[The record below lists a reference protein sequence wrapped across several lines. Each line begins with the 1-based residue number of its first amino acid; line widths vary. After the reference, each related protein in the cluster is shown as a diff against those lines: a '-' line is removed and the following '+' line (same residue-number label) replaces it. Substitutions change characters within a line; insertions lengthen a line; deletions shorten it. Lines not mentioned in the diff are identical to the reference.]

1 MRKTFAIVFGLA
13 VILACFGQAGAAG
26 GDFKNDYV
34 AISIDQQF
42 DTLPPSGKS
51 ALAVR
56 FELVKDW
63 HFYADPQSAPGG
75 MYLKVLPQANGI
87 AFKEPILPPSNPY
100 YDKGFQKT
108 LDVFSGTFT
117 IYIPFEAVVIA
128 GSGKISVTLTVEG
141 ALCSNMLCN
150 AFNPGPLKTEIILS
164 DGTIA
169 PVAKFQLPDV
179 TVSKKSRP
187 NSSLAPFLLA
197 IVAGLLLNVMPCVWP
212 VIPIIIMRLWSQAGQ
227 NRAKSI
233 SLGFAFCAG
242 ILLFFA
248 AIAIFNIVLSIG
260 FDTAFQWGD
269 QLRNPVFIM
278 AMTILM
284 VVLALFMFGLF
295 TIGIPS
301 SVTGAAAS
309 GSGFTGSVGMG
320 FLAALLATPC
330 SFAILTATLAWA
342 QTKPIAIAT
351 ITIMLIGVGMAVPYL
366 ILVSIPALADRL
378 PRPGGW
384 MERIKQAM
392 GFLLLIIA
400 VKFISA
406 LSSEMKIAMLYYIV
420 ILGFCIWM
428 AGGWVTYS
436 TAKAK
441 KILVRLLALV
451 IAVAAGFA
459 LLGGG
464 DELIDWQDYD
474 STAISQAVE
483 AKQPVLIK
491 FTAKWCGNCT
501 VVEKLVYKRKNIGQI
516 IAQKGVAAFRAD
528 TTRQDLPATIDLVGK
543 YNEPGT
549 LPVTILLLPGQSEM
563 KLRGIIKKNDL
574 KEILETL
581 PDIRTEDLR
590 D

>member
-1 MRKTFAIVFGLA
+1 MRKTFATVLCLA
-13 VILACFGQAGAAG
+13 AILACFGHVLASEPVKATESTATSAWAGAQQETG
-26 GDFKNDYV
+26 KDDFV
-34 AISIDQQF
+34 TISIDQQF
-42 DTLPPSGKS
+42 DTIAPGDRS
-51 ALAVR
+51 ALAIR
-56 FELVKDW
+56 FELAKDW
-63 HFYADPQSAPGG
+63 HFYADPQSAPAEG
-75 MYLKVLPQANGI
+75 MHLKVIPQARGVTF
-87 AFKEPILPPSNPY
+87 AEPILPPSNPY
-100 YDKGFQKT
+100 YDKGFKKT
-108 LDVFSGTFT
+108 VNVFSGTFT
-117 IYIPFEAVVIA
+117 VYIPFEVQAT
-128 GSGKISVTLTVEG
+128 ISATSIPVTLKADG

-150 AFNPGPLKTEIILS
+150 MFSSDPELKTEIALG
-164 DGTIA
+164 DKKVPA
-169 PVAKFQLPDV
+169 QPKFQLP
-179 TVSKKSRP
+179 TVAVSQKSWSHS
-187 NSSLAPFLLA
+187 NLAAFLLA

-212 VIPIIIMRLWSQAGQ
+212 IIPIIIMRLWNQAGQ
-227 NRAKSI
+227 NRARSI
-233 SLGFAFCAG
+233 SLGLAFCAG

-342 QTKPIAIAT
+342 QTQPLAVAT
-351 ITIMLIGVGMAVPYL
+351 VTIMLIGVGMAVPYL
-366 ILVSIPALADRL
+366 VLVSIPALVGRL

-406 LSSEMKIAMLYYIV
+406 LSGEMKIAMLYYIV

-428 AGGWVTYS
+428 AGSWVTYS

-441 KILVRLLALV
+441 KLLVRFVAVV

-459 LLGGG
+459 LLGAG

-474 STAISQAVE
+474 SAAISKAVE

-491 FTAKWCGNCT
+491 FTAAWCSNCT
-501 VVEKLVYKRKNIGQI
+501 VVEKLV
-516 IAQKGVAAFRAD
+516 
-528 TTRQDLPATIDLVGK
+528 
-543 YNEPGT
+543 
-549 LPVTILLLPGQSEM
+549 
-563 KLRGIIKKNDL
+563 
-574 KEILETL
+574 
-581 PDIRTEDLR
+581 
-590 D
+590 